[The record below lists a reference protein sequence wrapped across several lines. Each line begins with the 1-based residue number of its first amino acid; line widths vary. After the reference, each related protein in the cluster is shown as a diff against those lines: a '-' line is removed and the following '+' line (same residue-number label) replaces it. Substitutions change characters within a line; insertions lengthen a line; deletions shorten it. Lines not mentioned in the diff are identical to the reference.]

1 MKVINSVIDLN
12 KEIESFR
19 SKNPKVTVGFVPTM
33 GALHNGHVSLL
44 HKAKQASE
52 LVVCSIFV
60 NPTQFNNKEDLKNYP
75 RTVDADLKILEE
87 NNCDIAFFPSES
99 EIYPKNRDKYQIDLA
114 GLDKVLEGKFR
125 DDHFN
130 GVCMVVERL
139 FDIVK
144 PDIAAF
150 GLKDFQQVAI
160 IKHMISVRNINVE
173 ILPCP
178 ILRETSGLAMS
189 SRNALLSNQQ
199 KSEAAIIYKT
209 LAEGKAEYNNG
220 SDLETILEKMNS
232 VFKKGNLK
240 LEYLEIVDNNTLNS
254 VEYVTTNLTCCI
266 AAYSGVVRL
275 IDNIQF

>member
-19 SKNPKVTVGFVPTM
+19 TNNPKAKVGFVPTM
-33 GALHNGHVSLL
+33 GALHNGHVSLIN
-44 HKAKQASE
+44 QVNTSSE
-52 LVVCSIFV
+52 LIVCSVFV

-75 RTVDADLKILEE
+75 RTEKLDLEILEE

-99 EIYPKNRDKYQIDLA
+99 EIYPKNRDNYQIDL
-114 GLDKVLEGKFR
+114 GDLDKVLEGKFR
-125 DDHFN
+125 DDHFK

-160 IKHMISVRNINVE
+160 IKHMISVRNINIE

-178 ILRETSGLAMS
+178 ILREASGLAMS
-189 SRNALLSNQQ
+189 SRNALLSDKE
-199 KSEAAIIYKT
+199 KSEATIIYKALT
-209 LAEGKAEYNNG
+209 AGKAEYDNG
-220 SDLETILEKMNS
+220 SDLEKILEKMKS
-232 VFKKGNLK
+232 VFKSGNLK
-240 LEYLEIVDNNTLNS
+240 LEYLEIVDNTTLHS
-254 VEYVTTNLTCCI
+254 ADFITTNLTCCI
-266 AAYSGVVRL
+266 AAYCGDVRL